1 MPPSKKQQ
9 EIVGVLDSKCKRISA
24 EISKISEELLILEEL
39 KKKLIFDSV
48 TGQIDVRDV
57 EVPEFTYFE
66 ETHDDTDDTYDE
78 DDIDEEV

>member
-1 MPPSKKQQ
+1 M
-9 EIVGVLDSKCKRISA
+9 KCKRISA

-39 KKKLIFDSV
+39 KKKLVFDAV
-48 TGQIDVRDV
+48 TGQIDVREV

-66 ETHDDTDDTYDE
+66 ETHNDSDDAYDE